1 MNSNFKDLVEQAST
15 QQDVFLNL
23 VSPCLII
30 LSHAQEPIPAQL
42 LEKLTE
48 SKYQNI
54 VTHLIK
60 VLRDHLQV
68 DDTGIAIKNN
78 DFKQWIQSA
87 DLLAKKY
94 FSNPSVLQKYSD
106 VLWIEY
112 ANFYQSGIQKN
123 ILADLP
129 RLLPYSTVWKA
140 SDQHIPQLEK
150 FAKFLNENG
159 MGHYCKN
166 IYLRCEEIAINQD
179 PNNHLLIFEY
189 KQLQAKQSKENGE
202 RAIALAQYINCLDYI
217 ESHLD
222 PLDEYRSTVLNS
234 LGQIYRDSGEYSK
247 AQSCLEDALSIQT
260 RKFGTQN
267 LATA

>member
-140 SDQHIPQLEK
+140 SDQHLS
-150 FAKFLNENG
+150 
-159 MGHYCKN
+159 
-166 IYLRCEEIAINQD
+166 
-179 PNNHLLIFEY
+179 LIH
-189 KQLQAKQSKENGE
+189 
-202 RAIALAQYINCLDYI
+202 I
-217 ESHLD
+217 
-222 PLDEYRSTVLNS
+222 
-234 LGQIYRDSGEYSK
+234 
-247 AQSCLEDALSIQT
+247 
-260 RKFGTQN
+260 
-267 LATA
+267 